1 MLTYTT
7 MKIDPLIN
15 QFGKMDVITTE
26 DPLLLV
32 LTFTP
37 KIFEI
42 TGIFRRNH
50 KISEKYPSVI
60 RIQIPRAL
68 IICLF
73 KYLIIV
79 IFIPHKLFLPNLPTG

>member
-1 MLTYTT
+1 MLTYTI
-7 MKIDPLIN
+7 MKIDPLIS
-15 QFGKMDVITTE
+15 QLGKTDVITTE
-26 DPLLLV
+26 YPLLLV
-32 LTFTP
+32 FTLTP

-50 KISEKYPSVI
+50 KISEKYPTII
-60 RIQIPRAL
+60 RIQIPKAL
-68 IICLF
+68 IICLS

>member
-1 MLTYTT
+1 

-15 QFGKMDVITTE
+15 QLGKTDVITTE

-68 IICLF
+68 IICLS
-73 KYLIIV
+73 KYLIIA
-79 IFIPHKLFLPNLPTG
+79 IFILHKSLLPHLPKE